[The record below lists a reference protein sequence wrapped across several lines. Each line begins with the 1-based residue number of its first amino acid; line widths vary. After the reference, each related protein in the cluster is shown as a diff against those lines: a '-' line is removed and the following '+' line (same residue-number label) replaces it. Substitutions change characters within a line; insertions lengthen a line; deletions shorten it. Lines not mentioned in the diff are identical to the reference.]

1 MQMRRASL
9 VLAGLVLAWA
19 AAMHAHGSPP
29 GPMRVA
35 YLTTFAP
42 REAQA
47 RIDAVAARI
56 EARWPAAAR
65 PPGATITY
73 RVFAFESPLTG
84 SRMDAAQR
92 RQAEQ
97 RMAATNGKTIA
108 AMLAWK
114 PNVIFAPGAL
124 AAREAARHTTSVPI
138 VFGCKCNPLADGWG
152 LVKDPARPERNL
164 TGFTRYHL
172 GMLGGDREQRLNLQ
186 RKRIELLQLAS
197 AAPVRRIGA
206 IHGDEYDEGKWRY
219 VESARA
225 LGVEWVRV
233 RLDEGSIEQ
242 LPDRVREE
250 KLDAAIVLADDFAEV
265 FRGRLIEAAAR
276 TPVPVMFPWDEADAG
291 GWMHYGT
298 VVDVN
303 DKAAEYL
310 VNILQGRRVAQ
321 YPVEFPKKME
331 LVVNLRT
338 ARANGWEYPRGFL
351 RLVDRAVE

>member
-1 MQMRRASL
+1 
-9 VLAGLVLAWA
+9 
-19 AAMHAHGSPP
+19 
-29 GPMRVA
+29 MRVA

-56 EARWPAAAR
+56 DARWPAASR
-65 PPGATITY
+65 PTGASVGY
-73 RVFAFESPLTG
+73 RVFAFEAPLTG
-84 SRMDAAQR
+84 SRMDPAQR
-92 RQAEQ
+92 RQAEE
-97 RMAATNGKTIA
+97 RMAVANRATIA

-114 PNVIFAPGAL
+114 PDVIFAPGAL
-124 AAREAARHTTSVPI
+124 AAREAARHTSTIPI
-138 VFGCKCNPLADGWG
+138 VFGCKCNPLADGFG

-186 RKRIELLQLAS
+186 RKRIELLRLAS
-197 AAPVRRIGA
+197 PAPVRRIGA
-206 IHGDEYDEGKWRY
+206 IYGDEYDERKWRY

-225 LGVEWVRV
+225 LGVEWVRL

-242 LPDRVREE
+242 LADRVREE

-265 FRGRLIEAAAR
+265 FRGRLIKAAAR

-310 VNILQGRRVAQ
+310 VNILQGRKVAQ

-338 ARANGWEYPRGFL
+338 ARAHGWEYPRGFL